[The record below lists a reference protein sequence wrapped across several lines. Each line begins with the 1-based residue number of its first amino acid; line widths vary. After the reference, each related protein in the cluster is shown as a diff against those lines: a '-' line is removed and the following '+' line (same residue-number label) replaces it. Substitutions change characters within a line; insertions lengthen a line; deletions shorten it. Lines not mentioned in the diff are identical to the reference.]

1 MAQSPRLTDKA
12 MKDAER
18 RFVIDDR
25 LLQIMG
31 LVIAEW
37 ESDPMSVQCFDLRI
51 VNEAKELWA
60 ERKLRPL
67 PFDF

>member
-1 MAQSPRLTDKA
+1 MRQSPRLNDKA
-12 MKDAER
+12 MRDAER

-37 ESDPMSVQCFDLRI
+37 ESDPTSVQCFDLRI
-51 VNEAKELWA
+51 VNEAKELWT

-67 PFDF
+67 PFEY

>member
-1 MAQSPRLTDKA
+1 MQ
-12 MKDAER
+12 DAER

-51 VNEAKELWA
+51 VNEAKELWT
-60 ERKLRPL
+60 ERKLHPL
-67 PFDF
+67 PFD